1 MATLLTANKLGNAD
15 YFCQVDLGTDLTPVS
30 TMASTRSV
38 GSSCSSRSGD
48 RADPDLLETYEDQ
61 GLFVKNTFY
70 EFMPLP
76 LYGSVTS
83 FRRAQSLPACSTT
96 PTPPAAHHRDE
107 RLTSQVDT
115 SNSCQKNGQ
124 RQRSRTTRK
133 TADAIPTA
141 SFMPIQCFA
150 SEAEDIPAQQQV
162 DTPTLPVLR
171 LAEALAL
178 PEVGDP
184 EMPTVGSVQ
193 HDTGRCKPCA
203 FVWKEVGCNSGV
215 NCLYCHICGPSER
228 RRRKKQQRGS
238 HHLGLG
244 SATAR
249 IFNSSTKSGT

>member
-1 MATLLTANKLGNAD
+1 MATLFTANKLGNAD
-15 YFCQVDLGTDLTPVS
+15 YFCQVDLGADLTPVS
-30 TMASTRSV
+30 TVASTPSV
-38 GSSCSSRSGD
+38 GSSCSSQSGD
-48 RADPDLLETYEDQ
+48 RADPGLLETYEDQ

-76 LYGSVTS
+76 LSGSVTS
-83 FRRAQSLPACSTT
+83 LRRVQSLPACSTA
-96 PTPPAAHHRDE
+96 PIPPAAHRRDA
-107 RLTSQVDT
+107 RLTLQVDT
-115 SNSCQKNGQ
+115 SNSCQTTGQ
-124 RQRSRTTRK
+124 RQRSRTARK
-133 TADAIPTA
+133 TANAMPMA
-141 SFMPIQCFA
+141 SSMPSRCFA
-150 SEAEDIPAQQQV
+150 SEAEDIPAHQQV
-162 DTPTLPVLR
+162 DTPILPVLR

-244 SATAR
+244 YATSR
-249 IFNSSTKSGT
+249 NFNSTAKSGT